1 MNRRCIYY
9 VEGECERQLINSLKE
24 QPSMIVP
31 GKVKVYNVI
40 RKLIPKSQLLT
51 IQKDSIVV
59 FLIDTDVD
67 ETRYLSQNIDRI
79 RKYCNNIHI
88 VNLLQV
94 LNFEDEITRS
104 TNVTRASEL
113 TKSKSV
119 SNFKSDFCRMKTAD
133 CRKLLERHHFDID
146 AIWCTRPPQSFE
158 SFAEDNNKRIILKR

>member
-1 MNRRCIYY
+1 MNRRCVYY

-24 QPSMIVP
+24 QPGMIIP

-40 RKLIPKSQLLT
+40 QKLIPKSQLLT

-59 FLIDTDVD
+59 FLIDTDVY
-67 ETRYLSQNIDRI
+67 ETRYLSQNIERI

-88 VNLLQV
+88 VNLLQI
-94 LNFEDEITRS
+94 LNFEDEIVRS
-104 TNVTRASEL
+104 TDVTKATEL
-113 TKSKSV
+113 TKSKSI

-146 AIWCTRPPQSFE
+146 AIWCTKPPESFE
-158 SFAEDNNKRIILKR
+158 NFAIGGNNKIIRKR

>member
-1 MNRRCIYY
+1 MNRRCVYY

-24 QPSMIVP
+24 QPGMVVP

-40 RKLIPKSQLLT
+40 QKLIPKSQLLT

-67 ETRYLSQNIDRI
+67 ETKYLSQNIDRI
-79 RKYCNNIHI
+79 RKYCNNVHT

-94 LNFEDEITRS
+94 LNFEDEIIRS
-104 TNVTRASEL
+104 TDVTKVSEL
-113 TKSKSV
+113 TKSKSI
-119 SNFKSDFCRMKTAD
+119 SNFKSDFCRMKTED

-158 SFAEDNNKRIILKR
+158 GFAEDNNKRRILKR